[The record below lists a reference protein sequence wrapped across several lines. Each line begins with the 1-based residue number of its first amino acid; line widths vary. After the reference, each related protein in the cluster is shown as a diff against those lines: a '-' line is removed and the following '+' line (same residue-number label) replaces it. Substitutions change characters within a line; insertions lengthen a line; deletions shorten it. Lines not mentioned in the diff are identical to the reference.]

1 MIDRIAT
8 ALIAGA
14 VLAAA
19 GTVWVWRYQAG
30 LKDGHKDRD
39 IAVAAVQSAWDQ
51 DRLNRSAMTLEL
63 VSAAVAERNAQQER
77 ADAATRQYLDLRER
91 HERAV
96 ADAARDVDRLRSA
109 IETYATGPDRSAD
122 PVADLAACSERAGAL
137 GRLLGQALRAG
148 AECAADG
155 ESDRAAARALW
166 DAWPVQVTP

>member
-1 MIDRIAT
+1 MIDRIAG

-19 GTVWVWRYQAG
+19 GTVWVWRYQVG
-30 LKDGHKDRD
+30 LKAGHKDRD

-51 DRLNRSAMTLEL
+51 DRLNRSAEAFRL
-63 VSAAVAERNAQQER
+63 VSAAVAERNAQRER

-91 HERAV
+91 HERTV

-109 IETYATGPDRSAD
+109 IQAYATGPGRSAD
-122 PVADLAACSERAGAL
+122 PAADLTACSERAGAL
-137 GRLLGQALRAG
+137 GRLLGEALQTG
-148 AECAADG
+148 AQCAADG

-166 DAWPVQVTP
+166 DAWPAAVTP